1 MTESWSNHQTFL
13 RDSIT
18 SGQLGEITGHPKVM
32 FWYCQTAPILK
43 EFEHFP
49 TMAIS
54 DWVQVYY
61 WGATGWFTY
70 PKVVSLARATKFRVL
85 QKFCNLNFIKIIIFV
100 RNFTGLLGKW
110 RTEFTSSKL
119 LDTVLF
125 TGWPSVLLLRYF
137 LFCLRFIYE
146 IACFGSLSSSV
157 VNFARR
163 LSNNTSGISYYNCVS
178 FHPFL
183 FSEHLLYLIYSFW
196 GYWSLFV
203 ATGGCHFNKT
213 FECLSILVWWYIVL
227 GRTIQWSWSL
237 VNERCFVVKK

>member
-119 LDTVLF
+119 LNTVLF
-125 TGWPSVLLLRYF
+125 TRWPSVLLLRYF
-137 LFCLRFIYE
+137 LFCVRFIYE

-157 VNFARR
+157 VNFACR
-163 LSNNTSGISYYNCVS
+163 LSNNTSGISYIIIV
-178 FHPFL
+178 
-183 FSEHLLYLIYSFW
+183 
-196 GYWSLFV
+196 
-203 ATGGCHFNKT
+203 CH
-213 FECLSILVWWYIVL
+213 SIL
-227 GRTIQWSWSL
+227 SFL
-237 VNERCFVVKK
+237 VNIFYI